1 MNYIVVEMQTNEGT
15 TSTLT
20 NQYSS
25 FDQANQKYHQI
36 LSYASVS
43 TIDCHSAVMLDE
55 NGMFLKSEGFRHD
68 VVPTENIDYNGQ
80 T

>member
-20 NQYSS
+20 NQYNNL
-25 FDQANQKYHQI
+25 DTANQKYHQI
-36 LSYASVS
+36 LSYAAVS
-43 TIDCHSAVMLDE
+43 TIDCHAAVMLDE

-68 VVPTENIDYNGQ
+68 VTPTESSEFDGQ
-80 T
+80 N